1 MVWGDAPPA
10 GAHTTVRGYV
20 KRLRRVLGPAAGGR
34 IITCAP
40 GYLIEAAT
48 DEVDLLR
55 FDMLVGN
62 GGTAVRSGN
71 WRQASDVLNEALGLW
86 RGELAAELRDLS
98 QLLPMRERFH
108 AQLMLALYR
117 SGRRGEALD
126 VFRKARGSLV
136 AELGVERGSR

>member
-1 MVWGDAPPA
+1 VVLRLEESRLQALEWRAEA
-10 GAHTTVRGYV
+10 GLH
-20 KRLRRVLGPAAGGR
+20 LGR
-34 IITCAP
+34 H
-40 GYLIEAAT
+40 
-48 DEVDLLR
+48 D
-55 FDMLVGN
+55 
-62 GGTAVRSGN
+62 
-71 WRQASDVLNEALGLW
+71 
-86 RGELAAELRDLS
+86 ELAAELWDLS